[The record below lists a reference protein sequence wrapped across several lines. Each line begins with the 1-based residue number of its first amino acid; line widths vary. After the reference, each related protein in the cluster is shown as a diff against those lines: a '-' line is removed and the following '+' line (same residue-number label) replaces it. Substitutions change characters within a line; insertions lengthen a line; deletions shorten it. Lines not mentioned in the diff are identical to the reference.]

1 MTWQPDL
8 TGDETGRCHRC
19 EHGDDDAIEVQR
31 NTEGPSA

>member
-19 EHGDDDAIEVQR
+19 EHGDDDAIEVQ
-31 NTEGPSA
+31 S